1 MATATR
7 KLFVNWTTK
16 TLQVSDLNGSPF
28 TLPAFAKY
36 ERIPFEVVIVE
47 PDLTSPGL
55 LKFSRVSVANLSLSM
70 SLNETVDDA
79 APLAYQNTFTKDT
92 TTNVFTGS
100 LNLNTSGLNT
110 WLGSTDD
117 KTAYFEIEVT
127 EGSDLQKIYLAQVTV
142 KQSVLPAGATVPS
155 PVDQYY
161 TIAQTESQFLKPVS
175 PAGVMHTITSANGL
189 YQRIIGVDD
198 GGNVIDQVLPV

>member
-28 TLPAFAKY
+28 TLPAFGKY
-36 ERIPFEVVIVE
+36 ENIPFDVVIVE

-55 LKFSRVSVANLSLSM
+55 LKFSRVPIANLSLAM
-70 SLNETVDDA
+70 SLNDTVDDSS
-79 APLAYQNTFTKDT
+79 PLASQNTFTKNT
-92 TTNVFTGS
+92 TANVFSGS

-110 WLGSTDD
+110 WIGSLVDG
-117 KTAYFEIEVT
+117 TAYFEIEVT
-127 EGSDLQKIYLAQVTV
+127 EGSNVQKIYVASVTV
-142 KQSVLPAGATVPS
+142 KQSVAPTGATTPS
-155 PVDQYY
+155 PVDDYY
-161 TIAQTESQFLKPVS
+161 TKAQVESQFLKPVS
-175 PAGVMHTITSANGL
+175 SAGVMHTILSPSGT